1 MESKIGQRQIGY
13 YFQTTIATILSL
25 KKANLYTKWEN
36 RSICLNHSVQWQSI
50 TALKAMHKNIGLL
63 QMDVHSAGAAKNS
76 KGTLAVIYAKNVE
89 HCKILTDLEQLPKL
103 RVT

>member
-1 MESKIGQRQIGY
+1 
-13 YFQTTIATILSL
+13 
-25 KKANLYTKWEN
+25 
-36 RSICLNHSVQWQSI
+36 
-50 TALKAMHKNIGLL
+50 
-63 QMDVHSAGAAKNS
+63 MDVHSAGAAKNS